1 MHSTN
6 SFFAAVLESLSM
18 LSPSLPAALLKT
30 SDILLQSFHEHLQKS
45 TLTMLP
51 SYTYLLPTGQ
61 ETGAAIAVDL
71 GGSTL
76 RVAAVQLYPLGEAG
90 DDTRKQ
96 THEPMKVI
104 LRESWVVGDDVKK
117 LRSNAFFDWIV
128 ARIAQVVEAVGAG
141 NGRGAVMGVTWSF
154 PIE

>member
-1 MHSTN
+1 MNSTT
-6 SFFAAVLESLSM
+6 SFLTNVSESLSI
-18 LSPSLPAALLKT
+18 LSPSLPYGLLQT
-30 SDILLQSFHEHLQKS
+30 SDILLRSFREHLQKS

-61 ETGAAIAVDL
+61 EAGTAIAVDL

-76 RVAAVQLYPLGEAG
+76 RVAAIQLYPLAKAN
-90 DDTRKQ
+90 DDTKRLSRES
-96 THEPMKVI
+96 TKVI
-104 LRESWVVGDDVKK
+104 LRESWVVEDTVKK

-128 ARIAQVVEAVGAG
+128 ARIARVVKALGAG
-141 NGRGAVMGVTWSF
+141 NGRGMVMGVTWSF